1 MDLFN
6 ELSEAVRSGNVEEI
20 EKLKRK
26 ILLVGRD
33 ESLDKNFINSIKGKT
48 LYKNLNRF
56 IHNQDID
63 NYECAK
69 MITSLITHLII
80 ESMVRGSDIR
90 NYPLSDLYI
99 VLGEFICIF
108 LFVKSTVFKLF
119 SPCFDLVSFSSILI
133 IIFNYLLFCFS
144 DASS

>member
-56 IHNQDID
+56 IHNHDID

-99 VLGEFICIF
+99 VLGEFISDPDS
-108 LFVKSTVFKLF
+108 KSFREK
-119 SPCFDLVSFSSILI
+119 CFNVLADR
-133 IIFNYLLFCFS
+133 YLPFIES
-144 DASS
+144 EKEEVVG

>member
-80 ESMVRGSDIR
+80 EPR
-90 NYPLSDLYI
+90 
-99 VLGEFICIF
+99 
-108 LFVKSTVFKLF
+108 
-119 SPCFDLVSFSSILI
+119 
-133 IIFNYLLFCFS
+133 
-144 DASS
+144 